1 MAQTS
6 ATRFD
11 PLGLPGCAHC
21 GARVRL
27 RTPGGTEYA
36 GPPLGCCLTRSLH
49 QVGALL
55 LRLQDPDLRG
65 LDRAPYQR
73 DLQDNVAAI
82 ERHLSGVANR
92 ATAIQ
97 EARAKLPQL
106 AAHQWASVQAVVGG
120 AR

>member
-1 MAQTS
+1 M
-6 ATRFD
+6 
-11 PLGLPGCAHC
+11 
-21 GARVRL
+21 
-27 RTPGGTEYA
+27 
-36 GPPLGCCLTRSLH
+36 TRSLH

-82 ERHLSGVANR
+82 ERHLAGVPNR
-92 ATAIQ
+92 AAVIQ